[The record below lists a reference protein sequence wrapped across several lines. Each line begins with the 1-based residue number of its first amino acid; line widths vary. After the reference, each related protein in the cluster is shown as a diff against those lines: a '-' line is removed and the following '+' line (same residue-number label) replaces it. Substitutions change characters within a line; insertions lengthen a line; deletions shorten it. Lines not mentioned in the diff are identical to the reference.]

1 MEFAGADA
9 YLGTETIAETV
20 REAGGAVAIDSC
32 GVDHLHEA
40 GGHGIITGQNGVC
53 VVGTVA
59 VDVVNGF
66 LDIRDDFDGDDHI
79 QVLRAEIV
87 VCHDIDSFD
96 LCGSLRGARDQVF
109 CLLCASEFYAGVL
122 EFAGQAG
129 KEDRGDLP
137 VDQESLHGVAGSC
150 VLGLGVKDDVCG
162 HVHIDIAV
170 QVDVA
175 DAVRVSHDGNL
186 CIVHDVL
193 HELVGAAGNEQVHIF
208 FALQKLV
215 DLIVELSLQ
224 QAGFGKACRDSGFV
238 DDGKED
244 AVCFCGLFTAL
255 QDRAVAALEA
265 EGGNLYQSIRP
276 RLENDTDHADGDT
289 DTLEDKPG
297 VQLPFQEGFS
307 DRIGKGDQLVNAFTD
322 IVELCV
328 IKDETL
334 HDCLCDAVLSGGL
347 AVLSVCGKDFVFSCR
362 QGFCDRAQGTIS
374 HFVGRCG
381 KHRSDKLHFPR
392 FFTDIHHIPPCT
404 G

>member
-1 MEFAGADA
+1 MEVTSAAGVIADDLSAAVEQVFVGHKAIESDRTAGVEFAGADA

-96 LCGSLRGARDQVF
+96 LCGSLRGARDQVL

-276 RLENDTDHADGDT
+276 RLENDTDHADGD
-289 DTLEDKPG
+289 L
-297 VQLPFQEGFS
+297 F
-307 DRIGKGDQLVNAFTD
+307 
-322 IVELCV
+322 
-328 IKDETL
+328 
-334 HDCLCDAVLSGGL
+334 
-347 AVLSVCGKDFVFSCR
+347 
-362 QGFCDRAQGTIS
+362 
-374 HFVGRCG
+374 
-381 KHRSDKLHFPR
+381 
-392 FFTDIHHIPPCT
+392 
-404 G
+404 